1 MLALCFG
8 VTLEQVA
15 NRDALG
21 GREAAEQVA
30 RVLQPLVRPRTLAV
44 EGESPWPSPRGKPA
58 CQP

>member
-30 RVLQPLVRPRTLAV
+30 RVLQPLVWPRTLAA
-44 EGESPWPSPRGKPA
+44 EGESP
-58 CQP
+58 